1 LKFKIDKRKKQIFFL
16 LFYMVS
22 LSAALAQ
29 DFYGL
34 LDAVMDHPPLT
45 RLGLTDLQKTQLK
58 LSSVYVY
65 QDYYRESTPGIGD
78 QSLLGSNTKA
88 KLIAVNARGNF
99 KYGVLSR
106 FGQGHESFTNL
117 DADLSVNTDYGFK
130 HRDLDLHIVLA
141 TKSMLW
147 GMGVEKRSIL
157 FTAPVL
163 INKYPESED
172 PQLNR
177 YFLNWLEPS
186 FGNDMDVRG
195 EFDLNGLQSYASLP
209 LGSNLLLDIHYK
221 ISKNDFSPS
230 VSYVNSSNINELK
243 GERSLVF
250 ETGYLNQLLHIG
262 LGSAH
267 CSLKPKLTF
276 QNTHADMAVDN
287 PLPVDVIDDFEEL
300 GVLDFNRKSVAFGV
314 EGQHQNLNL
323 NLEAGLGFSQWD
335 AQADLTTPV
344 LGRYWFFPIAHAAR
358 VQISGTSSS
367 QRLRLHHELIKRKI
381 RVGVNAGYQHAYF
394 DLSVTGEAEL
404 EFNIR
409 SVPIDSPLQFHLHV
423 ISMGAPISYSL
434 NSFTLNYEFNQII
447 PWMKRVDDGPLN
459 FQRDDRW
466 LDKKVRGGGQH
477 TITMIYSL
485 N

>member
-45 RLGLTDLQKTQLK
+45 RLSLTELQQTQLK

-78 QSLLGSNTKA
+78 QSLLGNNTKA

-106 FGQGHESFTNL
+106 FGKGHESFTNL
-117 DADLSVNTDYGFK
+117 DADLTVNTDYGFK

-141 TKSMLW
+141 NKCMLL
-147 GMGVEKRSIL
+147 GMGVEKRRIL

-172 PQLNR
+172 PQMNR
-177 YFLNWLEPS
+177 YFLDWLEPS
-186 FGNDMDVRG
+186 FGNVMDVGG

-209 LGSNLLLDIHYK
+209 MGSNLLLDLHFK
-221 ISKNDFSPS
+221 ISKNDFAPAI
-230 VSYVNSSNINELK
+230 SYVNSSNIAELK

-250 ETGYLNQLLHIG
+250 QAGYLNQLMHIG

-267 CSLKPKLTF
+267 WSLKPTLTI
-276 QNTHADMAVDN
+276 QNIQAEVTVEN
-287 PLPVDVIDDFEEL
+287 PLPAGVIDDFKEL
-300 GVLDFNRKSVAFGV
+300 GILDFSRKSVAFGV
-314 EGQHQNLNL
+314 AGQPQNL
-323 NLEAGLGFSQWD
+323 NLEAELGYSQWD
-335 AQADLTTPV
+335 AKADLTTPV

-381 RVGVNAGYQHAYF
+381 RLGLNAGYQHAYF
-394 DLSVTGEAEL
+394 DLSVKGEAEL

-423 ISMGAPISYSL
+423 ISLGAPMSYSL

-477 TITMIYSL
+477 TITLIYSL
-485 N
+485 D